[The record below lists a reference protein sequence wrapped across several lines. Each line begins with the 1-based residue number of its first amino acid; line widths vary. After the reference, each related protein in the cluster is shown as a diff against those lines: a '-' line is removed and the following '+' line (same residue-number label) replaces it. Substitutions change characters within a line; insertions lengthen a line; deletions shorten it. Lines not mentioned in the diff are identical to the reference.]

1 MTSHKEGGHIGVK
14 WGRRWGRETEKYKKI
29 MTSFI
34 AIVPYFSY
42 GTNTLGAQIPNT
54 FGIQMARVCSY
65 LEWFG
70 FWMVKQDG
78 HHLINH
84 LLCRIRC
91 IQFLFG
97 QVSKSIGHQ
106 LPLFLLCTREN
117 VCSPKWRAF
126 LNDVMSQS
134 ELTTVVV
141 QKVWKIWK
149 SVYVFSLTRLI
160 SLKLSSALTRCL
172 SSCLTSGSV
181 VDLAMQP

>member
-14 WGRRWGRETEKYKKI
+14 WGRRWGRESEKYKKI

-42 GTNTLGAQIPNT
+42 GTNTLGAQIPNM

-117 VCSPKWRAF
+117 ACLLKWYNESKWAH
-126 LNDVMSQS
+126 N
-134 ELTTVVV
+134 
-141 QKVWKIWK
+141 
-149 SVYVFSLTRLI
+149 
-160 SLKLSSALTRCL
+160 
-172 SSCLTSGSV
+172 SSCTKSMKNMEVCICIFPYQINIAEALKRFDKMS
-181 VDLAMQP
+181 